1 MAKKKNKPA
10 GGQANTAA
18 KNVVTATAPRPLA
31 AGRNAERKE
40 DNFVNKYAQPL
51 IVGGI
56 ALLTFLFYSVCLG
69 NKLTNWDD
77 LGYIISN
84 PLIRDSSWEGI
95 KKIFSTDNPVMG
107 NYHPFTIL
115 LYAFEYKYFGLE
127 PWIYHFDSLVLHVLV
142 TIAVYYFVKAL
153 SRRTAAAAITA
164 LLFGLHP
171 MHVESVAWAA
181 GRKDLLYGLFFIMS
195 LTTYVHYVRAE
206 SSQKTKWYAAGL
218 VLFAISLLAKSVA
231 VSLPVTLFLIDD
243 LEGRK
248 WDFKLI
254 LEKLPHFA
262 LAVLFGILSIFAQK
276 KIGALAS
283 LDVSFTIPE
292 RLALGAYALCTYLW
306 KAVIPAGLSNFYPYP
321 LKENNAYLPYFYYT
335 YLAIIL
341 ALIFVVWKFARRNK
355 IILFGIGFF
364 IVNIFLLLQF
374 LPVGGAIISD
384 RYGYIPYLGLFFIA
398 GWYVSEYFEKPEKRQ
413 SSKAVLGCAI
423 AYCLVLGYLTT
434 ERCKVWYDSI
444 TLWNDDREKHPEAPV
459 AYFYLGQDYDTK
471 FEDATDPKE
480 KAMDRDSAYI
490 LFAKAIEHKPDYLNA
505 LICLGELQRSIGQI
519 PEAKVT
525 YDRAMKINDKNE
537 SVYLGLGI
545 VHTIMKQYDS
555 ADYFFRTAI
564 KLKPDYAEAHSN
576 YANFLDITGKTEA
589 SLKEYAVAIEQKP
602 EAVIPYMNR
611 ARMYLAETKQYDNAI
626 ADYTKAI
633 ALKPDMAEPYYLRS
647 KCYAAK
653 GDKAHALQ
661 DAEKAVSLGYPK
673 VDPAY
678 VQQLK
683 Q

>member
-1 MAKKKNKPA
+1 MANKKSKATGNPA
-10 GGQANTAA
+10 T
-18 KNVVTATAPRPLA
+18 VRTAPAVAKTPPA
-31 AGRNAERKE
+31 SRKTNTS
-40 DNFVNKYAQPL
+40 DNNNSFINKYEQPL

-56 ALLTFLFYSVCLG
+56 ALVTFLFYSVCLG

-95 KKIFSTDNPVMG
+95 KQIFSTDNPVMG
-107 NYHPFTIL
+107 NYHPLTIL
-115 LYAFEYKYFGLE
+115 LYAIEFHYKGLE
-127 PWIYHFDSLVLHVLV
+127 PWIYHFDSVVLHVLV
-142 TIAVYYFVKAL
+142 TVAVYYFVKAL
-153 SRRTAAAAITA
+153 TKRTVAAAVTA

-195 LTTYVHYVRAE
+195 LTTYVFYVRDE
-206 SSQKTKWYAAGL
+206 GKKKTMWYVAGL
-218 VLFAISLLAKSVA
+218 ALFAISLLAKSVA
-231 VSLPVTLFLIDD
+231 VSLPVTLFLIDY

-248 WDFKLI
+248 WSIKI
-254 LEKLPHFA
+254 IIEKLPHFG

-283 LDVSFTIPE
+283 LDVSFNPLE

-306 KAVIPAGLSNFYPYP
+306 KAIAPAGLSNFYPYP
-321 LKENNAYLPYFYYT
+321 LKENNALPYFYYI
-335 YLAIIL
+335 YLAI
-341 ALIFVVWKFARRNK
+341 AVGLIFALWRFGRKSKVV
-355 IILFGIGFF
+355 LFGIGFF

-384 RYGYIPYLGLFFIA
+384 RYGYIPYLGLFFLA
-398 GWYVSEYFEKPEKRQ
+398 GWYVSEYFQRKEKMQ
-413 SSKAVLGCAI
+413 TGKAVLGAAV
-423 AYCLVLGYLTT
+423 AYSLILGFVTT
-434 ERCKVWYDSI
+434 ERCKDWHDSI
-444 TLWNDDREKHPEAPV
+444 SLWNDDMQKHPEAPV

-471 FEDATDPKE
+471 FEEATDPKE
-480 KAMDRDSAYI
+480 KAIYRDSAYYY
-490 LFAKAIEHKPDYLNA
+490 FVKAIEHKPDYLNA
-505 LICLGELQRSIGQI
+505 LICLGELQRAIGQI
-519 PEAKVT
+519 PEAKIT

-545 VHTIMKQYDS
+545 VHTIMKQFDS

-564 KLKPDYAEAHSN
+564 KLKNEYSEAHSN
-576 YANFLDITGKTEA
+576 YANFLDITGKTDA
-589 SLKEYAVAIEQKP
+589 SLKEYAIAIAQKP
-602 EAVIPYMNR
+602 EAYIPYMNR
-611 ARMYLAETKQYDNAI
+611 ARIYLMETKDYDKAI

-633 ALKPDMAEPYYLRS
+633 ELKPEMGEPYYLRS
-647 KCYAAK
+647 RCYASK
-653 GDKAHALQ
+653 GDKVHALQ
-661 DAEKAVSLGYPK
+661 DVEKAVALGYPK
-673 VDPAY
+673 VDQGY